1 MCRSMD
7 FELSRRLRNAVG
19 GTALAG
25 LLMVAGC
32 GTGADKYSA
41 EPSITTAA
49 AHTDQQHLSFT
60 VPGTLAAGFQ
70 ELQSN
75 VRGKLGMAIM
85 PVGGEKMVTFGDWTT
100 GPAWSTMKVPLVIAT
115 QRKSST
121 SSSYAATA
129 AITQSDNSAADT
141 LWQSLGTGQEA
152 AKAVEAVLRDGGDT
166 KTTVPATKTRSDAS
180 AFGQADWALTEQVR
194 FASRLPCLPQSSGV
208 VDLMEQITSSQR
220 WGLGELEGAQFKG
233 GWGPDTSGSYLV
245 RQFGLIQRPGGQI
258 AVAIATQPDSGTLS
272 DGTRILDRLATVISQ
287 HLDELSGGSCS

>member
-1 MCRSMD
+1 MY
-7 FELSRRLRNAVG
+7 FELSRRLRKAVG
-19 GTALAG
+19 VTALAG

-32 GTGADKYSA
+32 GTDADKYSA
-41 EPSITTAA
+41 EPSITAAA
-49 AHTDQQHLSFT
+49 AHTDQQHLSVT

-70 ELQSN
+70 ELQLS
-75 VRGKLGMAIM
+75 VHGKLGMAIM

-100 GPAWSTMKVPLVIAT
+100 GPAWSTMKVPLVIAS

-129 AITQSDNSAADT
+129 AITQSDNAAADT

-152 AKAVEAVLRDGGDT
+152 AKAVEAVLREGGDT

-194 FASRLPCLPQSSGV
+194 FASRLPCLSQSSDV
-208 VDLMEQITSSQR
+208 IDLMEQITSSQR
-220 WGLGELEGAQFKG
+220 WGLGELKGAQFKG

-245 RQFGLIQRPGGQI
+245 RQFGLIQGPGGQI
-258 AVAIATQPDSGTLS
+258 AIAIAIQPDSGSLS
-272 DGTRILDRLATVISQ
+272 EGTNILDRLATVISQ
-287 HLDELSGGSCS
+287 HLDEFSGGSCS